1 MRTAIARLGLTA
13 LIATGGLAVASPA
26 QAAGCADSDGV
37 TVLVQHDDETR
48 VECAD
53 GDPETAGEALESA
66 GFEVEKV
73 QSDAQMLCTIDGAP
87 ETSCA
92 TAPEAETF
100 WAFFTASDGGSW
112 EFADKGVFALD
123 PEPGTTLGF
132 RFGDGAEPSMT
143 AEEAAASADDSTADG
158 GADEAS
164 SSEDAAED
172 EGSGALAPTLI
183 GVALLAALAVGGV
196 LVARRRRS

>member
-1 MRTAIARLGLTA
+1 MRNTIARLGLTA
-13 LIATGGLAVASPA
+13 LFAAGGLAVTSPA
-26 QAAGCADSDGV
+26 QAAGCADDDGV
-37 TVLVQHDDETR
+37 TVLVQHEDETT

-73 QSDAQMLCTIDGAP
+73 QSDAQLLCTIDGTP

-92 TAPEAETF
+92 KAPEAETF

-112 EFADKGVFALD
+112 EFADKGVFAYD

-143 AEEAAASADDSTADG
+143 AEEAVASEDESTAADGTDETSDDS
-158 GADEAS
+158 
-164 SSEDAAED
+164 AAED
-172 EGSGALAPTLI
+172 EGSGALVPTVI
-183 GVALLAALAVGGV
+183 GFALVAVLAVGGF
-196 LVARRRRS
+196 LVSRRRKS